1 MCHLVKGYSQLW
13 LAGIALIG
21 TLQIYI
27 PSTVSCRMALLLLC
41 CLMKKENIFIF
52 GQEGEEGASNAKHPI
67 QY

>member
-21 TLQIYI
+21 TPQIYI
-27 PSTVSCRMALLLLC
+27 PSTVSCCMALLLLC
-41 CLMKKENIFIF
+41 CLMEKGKYLER
-52 GQEGEEGASNAKHPI
+52 EEGASNAKHPI

>member
-27 PSTVSCRMALLLLC
+27 PSTASCHMALLLLC
-41 CLMKKENIFIF
+41 CLMKKGKYLYIWAGGGRGSF
-52 GQEGEEGASNAKHPI
+52 QC
-67 QY
+67 